1 MIEIACG
8 ILFAISIYLIL
19 DSHIIRRVFGISLF
33 SNAVNLLLL
42 ICGGLDKTKP
52 AFIIDNEITH
62 YSNSLSQ
69 ALVLTAIVI
78 GLGLLAFLCST
89 IKSIDK
95 DDYDNIGS

>member
-42 ICGGLDKTKP
+42 ICGGLNKTKP
-52 AFIIDNEITH
+52 AFVSTAEVAEF
-62 YSNSLSQ
+62 SNSLAQ

-78 GLGLLAFLCST
+78 GLGLLAFLCSI

-95 DDYDNIGS
+95 EHYDNTNS